1 MMHNCAPGACRTM
14 VTQLIQ
20 HERIET
26 TLPKAKELS
35 RYADSCITLAKKVC
49 QNRLLVIRDALAP
62 LVKARL
68 KYCCANE
75 CASTDATDAGH

>member
-1 MMHNCAPGACRTM
+1 MLKCGLTICVRPTYSLIMAYCQVLQKHAIKRLPSLVYLISRVCRTM

-35 RYADSCITLAKKVC
+35 RYADSCITLAKKV
-49 QNRLLVIRDALAP
+49 
-62 LVKARL
+62 
-68 KYCCANE
+68 
-75 CASTDATDAGH
+75 